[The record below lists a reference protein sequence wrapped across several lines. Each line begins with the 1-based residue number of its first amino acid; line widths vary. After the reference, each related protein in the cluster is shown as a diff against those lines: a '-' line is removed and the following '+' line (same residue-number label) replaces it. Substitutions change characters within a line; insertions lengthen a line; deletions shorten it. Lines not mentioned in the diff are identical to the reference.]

1 MMRNPRSI
9 SRRSLGAIEG
19 NAMNAFRDDIIQFLK
34 SRLPLDET
42 ELRWAIEVPPSVQ
55 LGDYA
60 FPCFALAK
68 ALRKSPQAIAA
79 ELAAAFQPTA
89 LVTEART
96 SGPYVNF
103 FVDRVAFSRAGLGAI
118 IAQDIRYG
126 QSAEGKGKTVVI
138 DFSSPNIAKPFGVGH
153 LRSTVIGN
161 ALYRIFDHLG
171 YRVVRVNHLGDWGTQ
186 FGKLIVAYKRWG
198 NEADLT
204 AHAIQTLYD
213 LYVRFH
219 SEVETQPELDDEAR
233 GWFKRLEEG
242 DTEARAIWQR
252 FRDLSLRE
260 FSRIYERLGI
270 SFDSQAGESFYEP
283 YLEQTIERIRQ
294 TGLATV
300 SDQAL
305 IVDLQAYNMPPCLLR
320 KKDEATLY
328 ATRDLAAAM
337 YRHETYGFWKMLY
350 VVGADQRL
358 HFQQVFKVL
367 ELMGS
372 VWAKDCVHVDF
383 GLIRFNDEKM
393 GTRRGNIIFLEDVLD
408 RAVELAEQIVHEKN
422 PDLPRKHQV
431 AEAVAIGAVIFTDL
445 STRRVKDVNFEWE
458 KVLTFEGETGPYLQ
472 YTHAR
477 ACSVLRKADQPVR
490 VDADCS
496 PLIQDDEFELVR
508 LLTDYPAILSR
519 AAQHFEPFFV
529 TDYLLTLSERFN
541 KYYHNYRILTDDAA
555 VREARLLLVN
565 GVQTVIQ
572 SGLNMLGINAPQEM

>member
-1 MMRNPRSI
+1 MIRHPRSI
-9 SRRSLGAIEG
+9 SGCSLGAIEG
-19 NAMNAFRDDIIQFLK
+19 YAMNAFRDDIIQFLN
-34 SRLPLDET
+34 SRLPLDEA
-42 ELRWAIEVPPSVQ
+42 ELQQAIEVPPSVQ

-68 ALRKSPQAIAA
+68 ILRKAPQAIAA

-89 LVTEART
+89 LVKEARA

-103 FVDRVAFSRAGLGAI
+103 FVDRVAYSRDGMGAI
-118 IAQDIRYG
+118 IAQDTRYG
-126 QSAEGKGKTVVI
+126 QSAEGHGQAVVI
-138 DFSSPNIAKPFGVGH
+138 DYSSPNIAKPFGVGH

-161 ALYRIFDHLG
+161 ALYRIFTHLG

-186 FGKLIVAYKRWG
+186 FGKLIVAFKRWG
-198 NEADLT
+198 NEAELT
-204 AHAIQTLYD
+204 THAIQTLYD

-242 DTEARAIWQR
+242 DSEARAIWQR
-252 FRDLSLRE
+252 FRDLSLQE
-260 FSRIYERLGI
+260 FARIYERLGI
-270 SFDSQAGESFYEP
+270 SFDSQAGESSYEP
-283 YLEQTIERIRQ
+283 YLDQTIERIRQ
-294 TGLATV
+294 AGLVTV

-305 IVDLQAYNMPPCLLR
+305 IVDLHAYNMPPCLLR

-337 YRHETYGFWKMLY
+337 YRHDTYGFWKMLY
-350 VVGADQRL
+350 VVGVDQRL
-358 HFQQVFKVL
+358 QFQQVFKVL
-367 ELMGS
+367 ELMGFS
-372 VWAKDCVHVDF
+372 WAKDCAHVDF

-408 RAVELAEQIVHEKN
+408 RAVELAEQIVDEKN
-422 PDLPRKHQV
+422 PSLPNKREV
-431 AEAVAIGAVIFTDL
+431 AEAVGIGAVIFTDL

-477 ACSVLRKADQPVR
+477 ACSILRKADQPVQAET
-490 VDADCS
+490 DWS
-496 PLIQDDEFELVR
+496 LLTQDDEFDLVR
-508 LLTDYPAILSR
+508 LLTDYPAVLCR
-519 AAQHFEPFFV
+519 AAEHYEPFFV

-541 KYYHNYRILTDDAA
+541 KYYHNYRILTDDSA
-555 VREARLLLVN
+555 VREARLLLVK

-572 SGLNMLGINAPQEM
+572 SGLNVLGIKAPQEM

>member
-1 MMRNPRSI
+1 
-9 SRRSLGAIEG
+9 
-19 NAMNAFRDDIIQFLK
+19 MNAFRDDIIQFLK
-34 SRLPLDET
+34 SRVPLDEA
-42 ELRWAIEVPPSVQ
+42 ELQRAIEVPPSVQ

-60 FPCFALAK
+60 FPCFPLAK
-68 ALRKSPQAIAA
+68 ILRKAPQAVAA
-79 ELAAAFQPTA
+79 ELATAFQPTA
-89 LVTEART
+89 LVNEARAT
-96 SGPYVNF
+96 GPYVNF
-103 FVDRVAFSRAGLGAI
+103 FVDRVAYSRVGLGDI
-118 IAQDIRYG
+118 IAQDTRYG
-126 QSAEGKGKTVVI
+126 QSEEGAAKTVVI
-138 DFSSPNIAKPFGVGH
+138 DYSSPNIAKPFGVGH

-186 FGKLIVAYKRWG
+186 FGKLIVAFKRWG

-204 AHAIQTLYD
+204 THAIQTLYN

-219 SEVETQPELDDEAR
+219 SEVETQPVLDDEAR

-242 DTEARAIWQR
+242 DPEARAIWQR
-252 FRDLSLRE
+252 FRDLSLQE
-260 FSRIYERLGI
+260 FSRLYERLGI
-270 SFDSQAGESFYEP
+270 GFDSQAGESFYEP
-283 YLEQTIERIRQ
+283 HLEPTIERHA
-294 TGLATV
+294 GLVAV

-305 IVDLQAYNMPPCLLR
+305 IVDLQPYNMPPCLLR

-337 YRHETYGFWKMLY
+337 YRQDTYGFWKMLY

-367 ELMGS
+367 ELMGFP
-372 VWAKDCVHVDF
+372 WAKDCVHVDF

-422 PDLPRKHQV
+422 PTLPNKHDV
-431 AEAVAIGAVIFTDL
+431 AEAVGIGAVIFTDL

-458 KVLTFEGETGPYLQ
+458 KVLTFEGETGPYVQ

-477 ACSVLRKADQPVR
+477 ACSVLRKAHQSVR
-490 VDADCS
+490 ADADCS
-496 PLIQDDEFELVR
+496 PLTQDDGFDLVR
-508 LLTDYPAILSR
+508 LLTDYPAVLRR
-519 AAQHFEPFFV
+519 AAEHYEPFFV

-541 KYYHNYRILTDDAA
+541 KYYHNYRILTDDPA
-555 VREARLLLVN
+555 VREARLLLVK
-565 GVQTVIQ
+565 GVQTVIH
-572 SGLNMLGINAPQEM
+572 SGLHVLAIKAPEEM